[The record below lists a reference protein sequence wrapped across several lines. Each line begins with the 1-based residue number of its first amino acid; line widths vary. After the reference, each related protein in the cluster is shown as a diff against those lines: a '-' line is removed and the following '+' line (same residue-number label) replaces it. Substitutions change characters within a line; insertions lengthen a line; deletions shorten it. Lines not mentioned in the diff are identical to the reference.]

1 MRNDSPVAGNAAA
14 SLRLDGP
21 AGSHYWLEA
30 TLREDRWEHRL
41 CLAAA
46 SGDSLRLEL
55 HSRESQPDIAWPE
68 SPPIQ
73 QLVLE
78 DLPDSGPTLL
88 GVGMAGSGHWSL
100 SIHCDSSLGLV
111 FDVACRVG
119 PELPS
124 WLGSSYVRTRNVAT
138 ATDAVEPPVSAH
150 LHALTGCQ
158 LKVSSSESVEHLRLI
173 ASVDHA
179 APRETLRWSYCFRPP
194 G

>member
-1 MRNDSPVAGNAAA
+1 MRNDALGQSGGPA

-30 TLREDRWEHRL
+30 SLRDDRWEHRL
-41 CLAAA
+41 CRAAPA
-46 SGDSLRLEL
+46 GESPLIELRSCESRPDS
-55 HSRESQPDIAWPE
+55 AWPK

-100 SIHCDSSLGLV
+100 SIHCDPSLGLV
-111 FDVACRVG
+111 FDVACRIG
-119 PELPS
+119 SDLPS
-124 WLGSSYVRTRNVAT
+124 WLGSSYLSPLPASVLPA
-138 ATDAVEPPVSAH
+138 SGY

-158 LKVSSSESVEHLRLI
+158 LQISPTEAADQVRLN
-173 ASVDHA
+173 ATSLQA
-179 APRETLRWSYCFRPP
+179 MPRETLRWSYCFRPP